1 MRRVANSEELRLE
14 QCNNTES
21 REREGGDERRR
32 ETEWEADMGFGNVAA
47 ILTLSLIPKLR

>member
-32 ETEWEADMGFGNVAA
+32 ETEWEADMGFGNAA
-47 ILTLSLIPKLR
+47 TILTLSLIPKLR